1 MKNVLALIAT
11 LLLLG
16 GCSEESITPSY
27 KPETFQEAHNNG
39 EFELSL
45 SVEDVEVDEFGG
57 EIGDVPVVGSVFQRL
72 AGMFADISIDDEN
85 GTEVVIEPTYF
96 EFPELNQ
103 VDFDYIRG
111 VDLKKVH
118 LRVANDD
125 IDGASLSFIKRIE
138 VYLNVDPE
146 IPETEN
152 DETDGSTTGGTV
164 RPSNENEEEEEELIV
179 KTDDTAD
186 LPWYDVKTFEST
198 SNKNLETFESNN
210 KDDEEETEDS
220 FRDSI
225 LLLTYDKDRDSL
237 GCLSKCLDMR
247 VQPVDWRKI
256 LMKARSFSIETKLVV
271 DSVPKAKIELGGDI
285 KVRVVVDPG
294 F

>member
-1 MKNVLALIAT
+1 MKNRLALLS
-11 LLLLG
+11 LLFLILS
-16 GCSEESITPSY
+16 CSEESI
-27 KPETFQEAHNNG
+27 KPAFEPKTFQEQQRSQQGTDAIQ
-39 EFELSL
+39 LSL
-45 SVEDVEVDEFGG
+45 NMEDLEVDEFGG

-96 EFPELNQ
+96 EFPELEE
-103 VDFDYIRG
+103 VDFEYIKG
-111 VDLKKVH
+111 VVLDKVH

-125 IDGASLSFIKRIE
+125 VDGASLSFIKRIE

-146 IPETEN
+146 LPEES
-152 DETDGSTTGGTV
+152 DETD
-164 RPSNENEEEEEELIV
+164 EDEDEEESEEVEEETELPIEEPEEEELIV
-179 KTDDTAD
+179 EIIENALHGSNDHKD
-186 LPWYDVKTFEST
+186 LGSFNS
-198 SNKNLETFESNN
+198 N
-210 KDDEEETEDS
+210 KDDEEEAEDS

-225 LLLTYDKDRDSL
+225 LLLTYDKDRDTL

-247 VQPVDWRKI
+247 VQKVNWRKI

-271 DSVPKAKIELGGDI
+271 DSVPKAKLELGGEI
-285 KVRVVVDPG
+285 KFSVLVNPG